1 MNRNEKIVQLTP
13 VEIVT
18 TNTVSGIK
26 INIIRM
32 EIFTSATLMVEILNQ
47 SGNIIRNE
55 IIELNGDDY
64 NNWSNDDNYLYDF
77 VSNKLG
83 YNIITTTV

>member
-1 MNRNEKIVQLTP
+1 MNRNEKILQLTP

-47 SGNIIRNE
+47 TGNIIRNE